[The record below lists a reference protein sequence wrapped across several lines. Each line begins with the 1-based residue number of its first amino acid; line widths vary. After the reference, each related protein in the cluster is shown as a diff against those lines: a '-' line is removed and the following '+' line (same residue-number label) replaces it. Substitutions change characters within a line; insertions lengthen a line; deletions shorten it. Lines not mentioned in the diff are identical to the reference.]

1 MATELKRATTTLD
14 RIEEL
19 LGESARM
26 LLDHKS
32 QTIDKG
38 QINLPGP
45 DFIDRVWA
53 YSDRSPSVLRSLQSL
68 FDNGRLAGTGYLFNP
83 AGRPGYR
90 TFGRG
95 VVCSESPVLRSGKY
109 CEAGY

>member
-1 MATELKRATTTLD
+1 MATELKRAHTTLS

-19 LGESARM
+19 LGENART

-32 QTIDKG
+32 ETISRE

-53 YSDRSPSVLRSLQSL
+53 YSDR
-68 FDNGRLAGTGYLFNP
+68 
-83 AGRPGYR
+83 
-90 TFGRG
+90 
-95 VVCSESPVLRSGKY
+95 
-109 CEAGY
+109 

>member
-19 LGESARM
+19 LGENART

-32 QTIDKG
+32 ETISKD

-53 YSDRSPSVLRSLQSL
+53 HSDRSPSVLRSMQSL
-68 FDNGRLAGTGYLFNP
+68 F
-83 AGRPGYR
+83 
-90 TFGRG
+90 
-95 VVCSESPVLRSGKY
+95 
-109 CEAGY
+109 